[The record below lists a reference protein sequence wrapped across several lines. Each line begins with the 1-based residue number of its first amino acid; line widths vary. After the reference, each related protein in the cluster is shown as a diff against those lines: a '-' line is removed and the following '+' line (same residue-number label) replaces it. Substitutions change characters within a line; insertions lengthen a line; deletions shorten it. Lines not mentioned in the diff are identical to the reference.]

1 MAYEITGGKIEP
13 NWGDQIVALIEYRD
27 GTIIDVVRNVVP
39 KYYEDAIFVDKDP
52 KDVERR
58 EN

>member
-1 MAYEITGGKIEP
+1 M
-13 NWGDQIVALIEYRD
+13 IEYRD

-39 KYYEDAIFVDKDP
+39 KYYDDAIFVNP
-52 KDVERR
+52 KNNPDLERR